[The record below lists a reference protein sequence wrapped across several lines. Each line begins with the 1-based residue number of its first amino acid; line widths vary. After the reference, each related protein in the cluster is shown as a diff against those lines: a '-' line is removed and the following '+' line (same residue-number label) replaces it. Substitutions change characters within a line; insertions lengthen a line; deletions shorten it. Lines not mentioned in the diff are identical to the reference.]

1 MMQQRPVAA
10 TSLSCRAVT
19 QPGYSIRNL
28 PAGVYDCISAGKQCT
43 VKGRHPTNLNNS
55 CRWRS
60 PRPTAATSCFSVVP
74 TCPTANV
81 SFTVSGCIL
90 STLLRLSR
98 VISVR
103 QLAARHRTVGHSRQQ
118 GGTRRP
124 PSLKHGYA
132 TLIAGRSLHLALRRR
147 PGLARYSMSYT
158 FCLPLGHFLGLLHR
172 DNQWRAGGRKCLS
185 PDICWSF
192 SPQARLG

>member
-81 SFTVSGCIL
+81 SFTVNGCVATRPLVLCNAFICV
-90 STLLRLSR
+90 SFPIQLRL
-98 VISVR
+98 IFW
-103 QLAARHRTVGHSRQQ
+103 
-118 GGTRRP
+118 
-124 PSLKHGYA
+124 
-132 TLIAGRSLHLALRRR
+132 
-147 PGLARYSMSYT
+147 RY
-158 FCLPLGHFLGLLHR
+158 LPLEGGPALNRGRPSIRQPCPSPLNRQSFHR
-172 DNQWRAGGRKCLS
+172 VGRK
-185 PDICWSF
+185 P
-192 SPQARLG
+192 ARKS